1 MLATAAVE
9 EGSSFDID
17 GAGLLPNSRDDMIQA
32 LLPTCAI
39 PSIINS
45 VRKLEENK
53 LCACAWLCWLNYKS
67 FISLYFFFSQLHAG
81 RTHGGD
87 FY

>member
-17 GAGLLPNSRDDMIQA
+17 GAGLSPNSRDDMIQA

-45 VRKLEENK
+45 VSKLE
-53 LCACAWLCWLNYKS
+53 
-67 FISLYFFFSQLHAG
+67 
-81 RTHGGD
+81 
-87 FY
+87 